1 MNPRIKW
8 NHKHKERINQL
19 EEPAPNDRLKTLCP
33 YLTGGP
39 ALDLACG
46 LGGNSLF
53 LARLNFQVQAIDI
66 SDVAV
71 KYLNEIVAK
80 QKLAIYPKLCD
91 LTEISNLHLQKNS
104 FRLVV
109 ITNYLDR
116 SLFPVVKSIVKED
129 GYFFMETFYMSPMH
143 ENQGVS
149 NQYKLQPGELLAEFG
164 EWKVLFYEE
173 NEPKGRQTIFCQK
186 C

>member
-1 MNPRIKW
+1 MNLRIKW
-8 NHKHKERINQL
+8 NNKYKERINQR
-19 EEPAPNDRLKTLCP
+19 EEPVPNVRLKNLSS

-66 SDVAV
+66 SDVAIN
-71 KYLNEIVAK
+71 YLQELAAK
-80 QKLAIYPKLCD
+80 KKLAIYAQLSD
-91 LTEISNLHLQKNS
+91 LTEITSLNLPKNS
-104 FRLVV
+104 FNLVV

-116 SLFPVVKSIVKED
+116 SLFPLVKSIIKED
-129 GYFFMETFYMSPMH
+129 GYFFMETFYMSPKH

-164 EWKVLFYEE
+164 DWKILFYEE
-173 NEPKGRQTIFCQK
+173 NEQEGRQTIFCQK